1 MHSKVRASPG
11 TAPLAQGT
19 ADSRRTHGKTE
30 TDGTNQGNKTA
41 LSSPFPGMTRIPAPG
56 AQPQRRRSAGPG
68 KRAILTLGLLGC
80 ASSAPPASG
89 PSPDAAPPPWMAAD
103 GAVIVTPEPVPTT
116 PTPTPTP
123 APDASMVAGDVAAP
137 DRGGGPQAVLV
148 YTRATGFVHDSI
160 RVAALGVTKG
170 LQAAGVTV
178 DAGADPAVF
187 TPESLRKYAGV
198 VLVSTTGKPLGDP
211 GTAALQAL
219 AAFVRGGG
227 ALVGLHAASS
237 TFYDPA
243 LPYTA
248 LIGGKFVEHPG
259 SVRNSQCHPAGD
271 HPSVA
276 MLPDPFP
283 VHDEIYAMDHLD
295 PADVVDLRCDAVS
308 GPALPVAWHKS
319 EGMGRVFY
327 TALGHDAADWAPNAV
342 LLQKHVLP
350 GILWAL
356 GR

>member
-1 MHSKVRASPG
+1 LKHTALFLLTLTGCAAPATPASAPRPVDG
-11 TAPLAQGT
+11 APAPLP
-19 ADSRRTHGKTE
+19 AD
-30 TDGTNQGNKTA
+30 A
-41 LSSPFPGMTRIPAPG
+41 
-56 AQPQRRRSAGPG
+56 
-68 KRAILTLGLLGC
+68 
-80 ASSAPPASG
+80 
-89 PSPDAAPPPWMAAD
+89 
-103 GAVIVTPEPVPTT
+103 AVIVTPEPPVSPPGPADAAVT
-116 PTPTPTP
+116 PDLAV
-123 APDASMVAGDVAAP
+123 APDTAAVRP
-137 DRGGGPQAVLV
+137 AGPQAVLV

-160 RVAALGVTKG
+160 RASALGVTKG
-170 LQAAGVTV
+170 LQAAGISV
-178 DAGADPAVF
+178 DASAEPGVF
-187 TPESLRKYAGV
+187 TPETLRKYAAV

-211 GTAALQAL
+211 GTAALAAL

-271 HPSVA
+271 HASVA
-276 MLPDPFP
+276 MLPDPYP
-283 VHDEIYAMDHLD
+283 VHDEIYDMDHLD
-295 PADVVDLRCDAVS
+295 PNNVVDLRCDAVS
-308 GPALPVAWHKS
+308 GPPLPIAWHRS
-319 EGMGRVFY
+319 EGLGRVFY
-327 TALGHDAADWAPNAV
+327 TALGHDAADWAPGAV